1 MFVVIGVVA
10 VAAFELYAVL
20 LAPSVDVVQAPVS
33 HLRLAVAVHVVGRE
47 AQGGFRL
54 LAEEVQVAVRR
65 AVMLRVVVR
74 ARLESVLG
82 VHLAEYGGFHL
93 VVGDDVDRL
102 VAVAVVDAR
111 EFGLIAQLVEHLH
124 RLHRLGGQGLDGR
137 GHVVAEKLA
146 AVDEDLL
153 HRLALRLDAAAVHRD
168 AGHLGQQLVGVGVGH
183 HLISRRVVDYG
194 VAVDGG
200 AHGLRGDAHGVDLLR
215 VLLHHPSGHVEG
227 LAARDR
233 YHLHRILVTERRCRY
248 SVLTLG
254 HRLELECAA
263 YGRGGVFLLE
273 RVAQRREFEHG
284 AHYSLF
290 LLVDYGSVDGSFR
303 LREDR
308 DGRQREQETE

>member
-1 MFVVIGVVA
+1 MFVYVVRPRRDLLLGQEIVAFEPPVMLVVVGVVT
-10 VAAFELYAVL
+10 VAAFEPYAVL

-47 AQGGFRL
+47 AQGGLRL

-111 EFGLIAQLVEHLH
+111 KFGLIAQFVEHLH

-168 AGHLGQQLVGVGVGH
+168 AGHLGQQ
-183 HLISRRVVDYG
+183 
-194 VAVDGG
+194 A
-200 AHGLRGDAHGVDLLR
+200 
-215 VLLHHPSGHVEG
+215 
-227 LAARDR
+227 
-233 YHLHRILVTERRCRY
+233 RRCRRRASPY
-248 SVLTLG
+248 KPTRC
-254 HRLELECAA
+254 RLWC
-263 YGRGGVFLLE
+263 
-273 RVAQRREFEHG
+273 RR
-284 AHYSLF
+284 
-290 LLVDYGSVDGSFR
+290 
-303 LREDR
+303 
-308 DGRQREQETE
+308 